1 MIINYEIFIKNGVLL
16 QAVNKGDTT
25 FIGQYMF
32 TGNKTTFVWL
42 EVLQYLR
49 A

>member
-1 MIINYEIFIKNGVLL
+1 MIINYEIFLKNGVLL
-16 QAVNKGDTT
+16 QAMNKGDNI
-25 FIGQYMF
+25 FIGQYLF
-32 TGNKTTFVWL
+32 TGNETTSVWL